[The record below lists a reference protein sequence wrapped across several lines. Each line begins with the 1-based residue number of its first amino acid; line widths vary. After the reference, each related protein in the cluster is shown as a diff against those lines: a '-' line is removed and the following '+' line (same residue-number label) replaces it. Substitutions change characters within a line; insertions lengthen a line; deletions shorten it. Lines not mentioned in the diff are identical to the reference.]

1 MPTSSTDNAF
11 IHCRGVSK
19 SFGDFKALDDV
30 SIDIDQGEIVC
41 IVGPSGGGKSTFLR
55 VLNALEPID
64 SGELRIDQIKLP
76 GSRKDVED
84 VRREV
89 GMVFQQFN
97 LFEHMS
103 ILENVTFAPRMSRKM
118 PTEEANLLAE
128 KLLHRVGIAEQIAKF
143 PNHLSGGQQQ
153 RVAIARA
160 LAMQPKAM
168 LFDEP
173 TSALDPEMVVEVLD
187 VIRELA
193 ESGMTMLIVTHEM
206 GFAKEVSDRM
216 LFVSGGRIVVDKDTQ
231 FFFRESG
238 NAELDNF
245 LSKIL

>member
-1 MPTSSTDNAF
+1 M
-11 IHCRGVSK
+11 
-19 SFGDFKALDDV
+19 DDV
-30 SIDIDQGEIVC
+30 SIDIDRGEIVC

-64 SGELRIDQIKLP
+64 SGEIRIDQIKLP
-76 GSRKDVED
+76 GSNKDVENI
-84 VRREV
+84 RREV

-118 PTEEANLLAE
+118 PTDEANVLAE
-128 KLLHRVGIAEQIAKF
+128 KLLQRVGIAEQIAKY

-216 LFVSGGRIVVDKDTQ
+216 LFVSGGRIVVDTDTQ
-231 FFFRESG
+231 GFFRESG